1 MKRSNITRKP
11 LPSSV
16 LVNLEAEEKVKKQ
29 TRYPKK
35 LENLLFLILV
45 GILTSGCSEKMF
57 QPPPPDFLEWIAPNS
72 SIVDVKKKLLEC
84 GMPEPSGKSPE
95 YQQLGRNA
103 QVSIS
108 LCMVNA
114 GFSDKDEYPL
124 CKYEKDRVLPV
135 CASGAEIPTPD
146 INRRLN
152 SHYCRTK
159 SNYQYCKQ
167 NARFPELCDKND
179 YVNPRPEC
187 LP

>member
-16 LVNLEAEEKVKKQ
+16 LVNLKAEEKVKKQ

-84 GMPEPSGKSPE
+84 GMPEPSGKSRA
-95 YQQLGRNA
+95 YQQLDRNA

-108 LCMVNA
+108 LCMVHA
-114 GFSDKDEYPL
+114 GFRDKDEYPL

-146 INRRLN
+146 IHRRLN
-152 SHYCRTK
+152 SEYCKT
-159 SNYQYCKQ
+159 STNYQYCKL
-167 NARFPELCDKND
+167 NARHPDACDLED
-179 YVNPRPEC
+179 YNHPRPEC